1 MSMFE
6 YEDRQVQGPRRKVRV
21 RALLV
26 MGACQLPAATTH
38 ARAACLAAVT
48 VIEPLRGIT
57 FSSFVVQRTRLDL
70 VASKVQS
77 RGEAKTNEKSETN
90 CISNEH

>member
-1 MSMFE
+1 M
-6 YEDRQVQGPRRKVRV
+6 KIVRSKARDEKLECV
-21 RALLV
+21 LCLSWAPV
-26 MGACQLPAATTH
+26 YLPAATTH

-57 FSSFVVQRTRLDL
+57 FSSFVVQRRRLDL
-70 VASKVQS
+70 VAPKVQS